1 MLERLSKNAKITL
14 SILFCFIGIFLLSFT
29 YFDSAK
35 KKVFD
40 NENKRYIEQ
49 TVIVNDLIQTID
61 VEEHERKPINYDAKG
76 RYDYIGYLSVPD
88 VNINRGFVSL
98 TNPYNH
104 VDYNIMLIEGTDM
117 PDKKNGNVIIA
128 GHNGHSSFS
137 YFNELHNLSLGA
149 SAIVDYNGKKYTY
162 KLVDVYN
169 VPKVG
174 TVNIKR
180 NMDVS
185 VLTLITCTYKSNTEQ
200 TVFIFEL
207 SNVE

>member
-14 SILFCFIGIFLLSFT
+14 SILFCFIGIFLLTFT
-29 YFDSAK
+29 YFDTAK

-40 NENKRYIEQ
+40 NENKKYIEQ

-98 TNPYNH
+98 TNPYNY

-137 YFNELHNLSLGA
+137 YFNDLHLLNMGA
-149 SAIVDYNGKKYTY
+149 KAIVDYMDKKYTY
-162 KLVDVYN
+162 KLVNVYN

-174 TVNIKR
+174 TIKVTRNADVNT
-180 NMDVS
+180 
-185 VLTLITCTYKSNTEQ
+185 LTLITCTYQSNTEQ

-207 SNVE
+207 ESVE

>member
-14 SILFCFIGIFLLSFT
+14 SILFCFIGIFLLTFT
-29 YFDSAK
+29 YFDTAK

-61 VEEHERKPINYDAKG
+61 VEERERKPINYDAKG

-137 YFNELHNLSLGA
+137 YFNELHNLKLGA
-149 SAIVDYNGKKYTY
+149 SAIVDYNNKKYTY

-174 TVNIKR
+174 TVNIRR

-185 VLTLITCTYKSNTEQ
+185 VLTLITCTYRSNTEQ

>member
-1 MLERLSKNAKITL
+1 M
-14 SILFCFIGIFLLSFT
+14 
-29 YFDSAK
+29 K

-49 TVIVNDLIQTID
+49 TVIVNDIIQTID
-61 VEEHERKPINYDAKG
+61 VEEHERKPVNYDAKG

-117 PDKKNGNVIIA
+117 PDKKYGNVIIA

-137 YFNELHNLSLGA
+137 YFNELHNLQMGA
-149 SAIVDYNGKKYTY
+149 SAIIDYNNKKYTY
-162 KLVDVYN
+162 KLVDVYD

-180 NMDVS
+180 NMDAS
-185 VLTLITCTYKSNTEQ
+185 VLTLITCTYKSNTKQ